1 MNQQKCIYLS
11 EEDLQILKTLRQE
24 QGLKSDSQVFSYLL
38 KKSTQDRDEL
48 AGAVRRELEQN
59 YLPKE
64 RIRFGVQTAEQN
76 STVLLDAMNTLLHM
90 LNAKDCIPV
99 EVAPHPVITQSRAA
113 VKKQIAKAK
122 QRKDERK
129 SKRGWGSHEAVDHAG
144 GHK

>member
-11 EEDLQILKTLRQE
+11 EEDLQILKSLRQE

-38 KKSTQDRDEL
+38 KRSTQDKQEI
-48 AGAVRRELEQN
+48 AEAVRKELEKN
-59 YLPKE
+59 FLPKE

-90 LNAKDCIPV
+90 LNARDCISV
-99 EVAPHPVITQSRAA
+99 EVAPHPVITQSRTA

-129 SKRGWGSHEAVDHAG
+129 SKKG
-144 GHK
+144 